1 MTRRRLAA
9 AFSLGIS
16 LPISAFAE
24 ISDKMSSQS
33 WLWGQGI
40 VLGVVA
46 IALGVW
52 RPWWALLPALVGLV
66 LLLAAWGDAH
76 DPMFAPYLLAQV
88 GPTYTPVTYVTSLI
102 PVLIAAA
109 IIGRHVW
116 RRRKGGLPPNKSLE
130 RTREG

>member
-1 MTRRRLAA
+1 MKPSRLAA
-9 AFSLGIS
+9 GFLLGIS

-52 RPWWALLPALVGLV
+52 RPWWALPPALVGLV

-102 PVLIAAA
+102 PVLVAAA

-116 RRRKGGLPPNKSLE
+116 RRREGGLPSNKSPE
-130 RTREG
+130 RTRDG